1 MIFGKKEKEENDD
14 LTENEFI
21 EINKDI
27 SKALEEMKNEKD
39 TIEEDNSDENE
50 EKEFNDFDLDFF
62 SSNNSSVSTDY
73 LNENPDNSFK
83 SVNSK
88 LNKNNL
94 VNEKININTNIINN
108 FNYICKNSNI
118 NNANIWNESYLLNK
132 NSSFIKKL

>member
-50 EKEFNDFDLDFF
+50 EK
-62 SSNNSSVSTDY
+62 
-73 LNENPDNSFK
+73 
-83 SVNSK
+83 
-88 LNKNNL
+88 NL
-94 VNEKININTNIINN
+94 MISI
-108 FNYICKNSNI
+108 
-118 NNANIWNESYLLNK
+118 
-132 NSSFIKKL
+132 